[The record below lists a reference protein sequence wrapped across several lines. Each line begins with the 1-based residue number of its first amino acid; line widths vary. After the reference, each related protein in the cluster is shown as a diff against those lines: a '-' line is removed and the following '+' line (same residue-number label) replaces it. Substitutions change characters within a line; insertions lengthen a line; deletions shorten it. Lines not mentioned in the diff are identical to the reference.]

1 MILMQQNLIDFSELN
16 IQYAVGNADVM
27 YQMQIAPARIPFDAS
42 IIDFL
47 NTVSKVLLSDCEA
60 KVYPDV
66 VTLAF
71 WMRKASV
78 EGLKKRFADSDAF
91 IIRLGRG
98 IAFHIAP
105 SNVPVNYA
113 YSLVTGLL
121 CGNKNVV
128 RIPSKD
134 FDQVE
139 IINKA
144 IEKALVVMP
153 EMTSYVCLVKY
164 GHNQAVNDAMSTIA
178 DVRVVWGGDNTI
190 MELRKSSMKPRAAEV
205 TFADRYSLAVI
216 DSDVYMMIENKTKVA
231 QDFYNDTYLTDQN
244 ACTSPRTV
252 VWMGKRIIEA
262 KEAFWNELHTLLD
275 GKYEISGVQAV
286 NKLTSGYI
294 LAVAKDGVKRITSGD
309 SSIVRMSVPE
319 LTADLMELK
328 DNSGYFFE
336 YDCEDILELR
346 DFCDD
351 TRCQTLSYIGN
362 REMIKPLVM
371 SGVAGIDRIVPM
383 GKTMDFDFLWDGY
396 NLFERMT
403 RNIVL
408 A

>member
-1 MILMQQNLIDFSELN
+1 MQQNLIDFSELN